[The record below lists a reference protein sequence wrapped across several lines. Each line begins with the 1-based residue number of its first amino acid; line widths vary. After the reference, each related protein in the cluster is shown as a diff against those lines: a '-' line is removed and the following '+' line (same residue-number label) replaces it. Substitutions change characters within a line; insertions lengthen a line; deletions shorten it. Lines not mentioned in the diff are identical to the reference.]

1 MCYYNNHN
9 CYTKQVVKQN
19 MSDTVIH
26 IENIS
31 KKYIIFHQDKNPDYN
46 LNINTSNGK
55 IKNKR
60 LFGLNVTHGLKYTFR
75 RILSIIYKSAFS
87 YHLKKE
93 EFWAL
98 KNISFD
104 VNKGDKIGIIGRN
117 GSGKSTLLKILS
129 RITEPTEGRIHIKG
143 RSSSLLEV
151 GTGFHHELTGREN
164 IYLNGTVLGMT
175 REEINRKFPEIIK
188 FAETEVE
195 NFLDTPV
202 KRYSSGMYVRLAFS
216 IAANL
221 EPEILIV
228 DEVLA
233 VGDRKF
239 QDKCLEKM
247 KKEKKT
253 ILFVSHNLSAVE
265 YLCNKCVWLHEGSI
279 KEIGSTADVV
289 SHFKEYFEIS
299 DVIT

>member
-1 MCYYNNHN
+1 MI
-9 CYTKQVVKQN
+9 
-19 MSDTVIH
+19 DTVIH

-31 KKYIIFHQDKNPDYN
+31 KKYVIFHQDKNPDYIQN
-46 LNINTSNGK
+46 TDTSNEK

-60 LFGLNVTHGLKYTFR
+60 HFVLTVIYGLKYTFH
-75 RILSIIYKSAFS
+75 RILSIIYKSDFGH
-87 YHLKKE
+87 YLKKE

-104 VNKGDKIGIIGRN
+104 VNRGDKIGIIGRN
-117 GSGKSTLLKILS
+117 GSGKSTLLKIIS

-151 GTGFHHELTGREN
+151 GTGFHQELTGREN

-175 REEINRKFPEIIK
+175 REEINRKFPDIIE
-188 FAETEVE
+188 FAEAEVE

-216 IAANL
+216 IAASL
-221 EPEILIV
+221 EPEIMIV

-239 QDKCLEKM
+239 QDKCLGRM
-247 KKEKKT
+247 KKEDKT
-253 ILFVSHNLSAVE
+253 IMFVSHNLPAIE
-265 YLCNKCVWLHEGSI
+265 YLCSKCVWLHEGHV
-279 KEIGSTADVV
+279 KEIGPTSDVI
-289 SHFKEYFEIS
+289 SHFKEYFGIL
-299 DVIT
+299 DGTV